1 MQQLEVTAA
10 SGLNVRRYPAGD
22 AHIFVAMPFGM
33 RIQRID
39 MVVWR
44 DDWIHVRARF
54 SDSYVAEGYA
64 HKAHLRP
71 VARAVEPAD
80 EVEAAPRLHAWTDD
94 TVRRR
99 FLDELHPDFRKR
111 ILQLLEKS
119 AEKGLPIHLSEAYRT
134 PSRQR
139 ALHARNSAEHGAE
152 AAGEDAWESPMNFG
166 LAATLAFPAETAPET
181 RTKTRDQLNSF
192 APSFELTLHTSGEP
206 GEPEIEARIAGWNLE
221 HTRTHGRPHAE
232 GRTWKDNLVRMAERF
247 PEGAPEFL
255 LEESRTDAAAHDSD
269 AALTVA
275 DSDTVLPEDDDSATP
290 VLPDGPE
297 IPDLGAKQLFADF
310 KLAEQHWDSERWPNF
325 KPSEFRCRH
334 CDQYMHDP
342 EFLDALSRLRKEWGR
357 GLKVNSGTRCLQHN
371 KKIGGSKKSYHLPPN
386 VAADISIRGM
396 EGDEPIQLL
405 HAARRLGFNGCGRG
419 NTFLHLDRRPQK
431 WTSWWY
437 NKPQHSSLTWKR
449 FLEAH
454 TARTGRTFIEPDDCP
469 PNRRNQWPA

>member
-1 MQQLEVTAA
+1 MQELEVTAA

-33 RIQRID
+33 RIQRLD

-71 VARAVEPAD
+71 VGRDTEPAD
-80 EVEAAPRLHAWTDD
+80 ANEAASRLHAWTDD

-111 ILQLLEKS
+111 IVQLLEKS

-139 ALHARNSAEHGAE
+139 ALHARNSAADGAD
-152 AAGEDAWESPMNFG
+152 AAGDDAWESPMNYG
-166 LAATLAFPAETAPET
+166 LAATLAFPTGTTAEA
-181 RTKTRDQLNSF
+181 RTKTRDLLKTH
-192 APSFELTLHTSGEP
+192 APSLELTLQAASHPDETEF
-206 GEPEIEARIAGWNLE
+206 EAIIAGWDLE
-221 HTRTHGRPHAE
+221 HIRSNGRPHAE
-232 GRTWKDNLVRMAERF
+232 AQSWKENLVRMAERY
-247 PEGAPEFL
+247 PEGAPAFL
-255 LEESRTDAAAHDSD
+255 LEEAQADAAALGGDSGS
-269 AALTVA
+269 TVA
-275 DSDTVLPEDDDSATP
+275 DSDTVLPEDSDGAAP
-290 VLPDGPE
+290 LVPDGPD
-297 IPDLGAKQLFADF
+297 IPDLGVKQLFADF
-310 KLAEQHWDSERWPNF
+310 KLAEQHWDADRWPNF

-342 EFLDALSRLRKEWGR
+342 EFLDALSRLRNEWGR

-371 KKIGGSKKSYHLPPN
+371 KNIGGSTTSYHLPPN

-396 EGDEPIQLL
+396 EGDQPIQLL

-469 PNRRNQWPA
+469 PHRRKQ